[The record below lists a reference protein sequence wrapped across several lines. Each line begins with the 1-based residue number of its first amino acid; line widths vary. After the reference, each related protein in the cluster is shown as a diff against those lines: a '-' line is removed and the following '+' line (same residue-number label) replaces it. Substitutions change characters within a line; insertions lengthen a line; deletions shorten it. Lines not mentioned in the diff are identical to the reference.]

1 MSGQNSSDWEDLLR
15 AGFSVRN
22 GILHRESGL
31 CALEELVIPSGVIG
45 IDSGCFR
52 GSPVLRSVTLPETL
66 TELGASAFEDC
77 AALEEILIPSGITRV
92 RNKTFSGC
100 RALRRIALPTSVTS
114 IGEWAFRGCTALEQA
129 LLPDSVTEICAE
141 VFLACPGLTILAPK
155 DSAAERFARQFA
167 IPFREAKPN

>member
-22 GILHRESGL
+22 GILHRESSL
-31 CALEELVIPSGVIG
+31 CTLEELVIPSGVIG

-52 GSPVLRSVTLPETL
+52 GSPALCSVTLPETL

-77 AALEEILIPSGITRV
+77 AALEEILIPSGIARL
-92 RNKTFSGC
+92 RKKTFSGC
-100 RALRRIALPTSVTS
+100 RALRRITLPASVTS
-114 IGEWAFRGCTALEQA
+114 IGEWAFRGCTA

-167 IPFREAKPN
+167 IPFREAKPG

>member
-1 MSGQNSSDWEDLLR
+1 MSGQNSSWEDLLR

-31 CALEELVIPSGVIG
+31 CTLKELVIPSGIVG

-77 AALEEILIPSGITRV
+77 AALEEILIPSGIGRSAGLRSQPV
-92 RNKTFSGC
+92 LPASGNG
-100 RALRRIALPTSVTS
+100 RSGAARRWNRLF
-114 IGEWAFRGCTALEQA
+114 FRT
-129 LLPDSVTEICAE
+129 V
-141 VFLACPGLTILAPK
+141 
-155 DSAAERFARQFA
+155 
-167 IPFREAKPN
+167 